1 MAAWIVA
8 NINQDVLDQIDH
20 ILSTPIKKKPWL
32 IVLDVILL
40 IVMTPIA
47 LLTIYG
53 IFRTLGNLTGNQLA
67 FIPIPF
73 LDVFSWFIWLG
84 FVLFGLALQFV
95 FLGCCLMIITFLIF
109 SLMGRK
115 FADQGIL
122 KIAFLVLGGILL
134 FPAIA
139 FLLRLVEYILYAPQ
153 SGMSIALML
162 IEKKPF
168 SGVLLLVGILL
179 IIRGLIQPPYN
190 DNEIYKLTI
199 YNKQQSYVYE
209 NIDGLH
215 LNVIAKYLRKIKASK
230 VR

>member
-8 NINQDVLDQIDH
+8 NINQEVLDQIDR

-40 IVMTPIA
+40 IVMTIFA

-73 LDVFSWFIWLG
+73 LDVFSWFIGLA
-84 FVLFGLALQFV
+84 FALYALALQFV
-95 FLGCCLMIITFLIF
+95 FLGCSLTIITFLIF
-109 SLMGRK
+109 SLVGRK
-115 FADQGIL
+115 FAKQGVL
-122 KIAFLVLGGILL
+122 KIVFLVLGGIML
-134 FPAIA
+134 FPDIAI
-139 FLLRLVEYILYAPQ
+139 LLQLVEYILYAPQ
-153 SGMSIALML
+153 SGMSIALIL
-162 IEKKPF
+162 IKKNPF

-190 DNEIYKLTI
+190 DNAIYKLTI
-199 YNKQQSYVYE
+199 YNKQQSYTYE

-230 VR
+230 VK

>member
-8 NINQDVLDQIDH
+8 NIDQDVLNQIDH

-47 LLTIYG
+47 LLTIYN
-53 IFRTLGNLTGNQLA
+53 IFRVLGDFYPNLTGPGV
-67 FIPIPF
+67 PI
-73 LDVFSWFIWLG
+73 LDG
-84 FVLFGLALQFV
+84 FVWLFLFGLSLVNLAILLV
-95 FLGCCLMIITFLIF
+95 FLGCCLMIIAFLIF

-115 FADQGIL
+115 FADQGVL
-122 KIAFLVLGGILL
+122 KIVFFVLGGIVL
-134 FPAIA
+134 FPAIPI
-139 FLLRLVEYILYAPQ
+139 LLRVVEYILYAPQ
-153 SGMSIALML
+153 SGMSIALI
-162 IEKKPF
+162 IEKIPF

-190 DNEIYKLTI
+190 DNKIYNLTI

>member
-8 NINQDVLDQIDH
+8 NINQEVLDRIDR
-20 ILSTPIKKKPWL
+20 ILSTPIKKKSWL

-53 IFRTLGNLTGNQLA
+53 IFRMLGNFNIDLTGNPLA
-67 FIPIPF
+67 QIPI
-73 LDVFSWFIWLG
+73 LDMFVWLFYFVFA
-84 FVLFGLALQFV
+84 LFGLALQFV
-95 FLGCCLMIITFLIF
+95 FLGCCLMIITFLIV

-115 FADQGIL
+115 FADQGVL
-122 KIAFLVLGGILL
+122 KIVFLMLGGIVL

-139 FLLRLVEYILYAPQ
+139 SLLSWVEYILYAPQ
-153 SGMSIALML
+153 LLKSMSPML
-162 IEKKPF
+162 VEKVPF
-168 SGVLLLVGILL
+168 LVVGILL

-190 DNEIYKLTI
+190 DNKIYKLTI
-199 YNKQQSYVYE
+199 YNKFQSYTYE
-209 NIDGLH
+209 NIDGIH
-215 LNVIAKYLRKIKASK
+215 LNAIAKYLRKIKASK

>member
-8 NINQDVLDQIDH
+8 NINQEVLDQINH

-47 LLTIYG
+47 LLTIYA
-53 IFRTLGNLTGNQLA
+53 IFSALGNLNPDLTG
-67 FIPIPF
+67 PGVPF
-73 LDVFSWFIWLG
+73 FDVFVWLFW
-84 FVLFGLALQFV
+84 FVLGLVGLALLFV

-109 SLMGRK
+109 SLVGRK
-115 FADQGIL
+115 FADQGVL
-122 KIAFLVLGGILL
+122 KIVFLVLGGIVL

-139 FLLRLVEYILYAPQ
+139 ILVPLVKYILYAPQ
-153 SGMSIALML
+153 SAMSIALML

-168 SGVLLLVGILL
+168 FCVLLLIGTLL
-179 IIRGLIQPPYN
+179 ITRGLIQPPYN
-190 DNEIYKLTI
+190 DNKIYKLTI
-199 YNKQQSYVYE
+199 YNQQQSYTYE

-215 LNVIAKYLRKIKASK
+215 LNAIAKYLRKIKASK

>member
-40 IVMTPIA
+40 IVMTPIT

-53 IFRTLGNLTGNQLA
+53 IFRTLGNLTGDQLA

-73 LDVFSWFIWLG
+73 LDVFSWFIGLG
-84 FVLFGLALQFV
+84 FVLYGLALQFV
-95 FLGCCLMIITFLIF
+95 FLGCCLMIITFLIM

-115 FADQGIL
+115 FADQGLL
-122 KIAFLVLGGILL
+122 KIVFLVLGGIVL
-134 FPAIA
+134 FPIIA
-139 FLLRLVEYILYAPQ
+139 SLVPWVEYILYAPQ
-153 SGMSIALML
+153 LLKSISPML
-162 IEKKPF
+162 IEKVPF
-168 SGVLLLVGILL
+168 LVIGTLL

-190 DNEIYKLTI
+190 DNKIYKFTI

-230 VR
+230 VN

>member
-8 NINQDVLDQIDH
+8 NINQEVLDQINH

-40 IVMTPIA
+40 IVMIPIA
-47 LLTIYG
+47 LLTIYV
-53 IFRTLGNLTGNQLA
+53 IFRMLGHLNPDLTGPGVPFFDA
-67 FIPIPF
+67 F
-73 LDVFSWFIWLG
+73 LWLFY
-84 FVLFGLALQFV
+84 FVLGLVNLVLQFV
-95 FLGCCLMIITFLIF
+95 FLGCCLMIIAFLIF

-115 FADQGIL
+115 FAEQGVL
-122 KIAFLVLGGILL
+122 KIVFLVLGVIVL
-134 FPAIA
+134 FPVIA
-139 FLLRLVEYILYAPQ
+139 LLLRLVEYISYAPQ
-153 SGMSIALML
+153 SGMSIALIL
-162 IEKKPF
+162 IEKNPF
-168 SGVLLLVGILL
+168 SVVLLLVGILL

-190 DNEIYKLTI
+190 DKKIYKLTI
-199 YNKQQSYVYE
+199 YNKQQSYTYE